1 MWTNSGKQK
10 GETELR
16 QLIIKEALEYLGTP
30 YHHGARIKGV
40 GVDCAQM
47 PADVF
52 ERAGMIPHI
61 EPEYS
66 PQWMLHRD
74 EEKYLEWVRP
84 FAREITRDQIQPGD
98 LVMWKF
104 GRTYSHS
111 AIVIEPPTVIHAMQ
125 RGNAVVLGNMD
136 LDADLISR
144 PALYFSL
151 FEEA

>member
-1 MWTNSGKQK
+1 VA
-10 GETELR
+10 
-16 QLIIKEALEYLGTP
+16 EALSWLSTP
-30 YHHGARIKGV
+30 YHHQARIKGA

-52 ERAGMIPHI
+52 EKAGLIPHI

-84 FAREITRDQIQPGD
+84 FAREITRAELLPGD

-111 AIVIEPPTVIHAMQ
+111 AIVIEAPIVIHAMQ
-125 RGNAVVLGNMD
+125 RSNAVVLGDMD

-151 FEEA
+151 FGEA